1 LFVAGSAQESVRSV
15 ATRLQPRIRE
25 HNLTLVAAGVAF
37 YAFVALIP
45 ALVAFISIYGLVA
58 NPANVTRQVKDVA
71 SAQPKAVQDFF
82 VYQLTSIIH
91 ANRAGVSITLV
102 VAIALALWSASGG
115 MAALVTGVHVAHER
129 DQPKTFV
136 KNRGRALLLTLG
148 AIVFLSAV
156 IFVIAAL
163 PPLLSKVGLGSAG
176 RIAVGALRWPLL
188 AVVMVVGI
196 GLLYRFSMQDAPRGW
211 LGVVTPRSGRRH
223 GRLAGRLSPLRRVY
237 GELLEL
243 QQDLRRPGIDRC
255 SAPLALAELSAGAR
269 RSRGGRLGWFLT
281 RTGGVATTST
291 HRWSRTPAPSA
302 RSVNTVRSARPKT
315 RLLGGVTRALGGFGP
330 CKPGELVLCARR
342 PSWPVRSGRSR

>member
-1 LFVAGSAQESVRSV
+1 MAGSAQDRVRSV

-102 VAIALALWSASGG
+102 VAVALALWSASGG
-115 MAALVTGVHVAHER
+115 MAALVTGVHVAYER

-176 RIAVGALRWPLL
+176 RIAVGTLRWPLL

-196 GLLYRFSMQDAPRGW
+196 GLLYRFSMKDGPRGW
-211 LGVVTPRSGRRH
+211 LGIVTPGAVVAMIGWLIASA
-223 GRLAGRLSPLRRVY
+223 LFSVY
-237 GELLEL
+237 TANFSSYSKTYG
-243 QQDLRRPGIDRC
+243 
-255 SAPLALAELSAGAR
+255 ALASIVVLLLWLWLSCLLVLVGAEVDGSAG
-269 RSRGGRLGWFLT
+269 S
-281 RTGGVATTST
+281 
-291 HRWSRTPAPSA
+291 
-302 RSVNTVRSARPKT
+302 
-315 RLLGGVTRALGGFGP
+315 
-330 CKPGELVLCARR
+330 
-342 PSWPVRSGRSR
+342 